1 MSPGSAM
8 RPPATVWPGTI
19 CRSGTTASP
28 APTSRPRGR
37 PPGPELRRRLAE
49 GARVLIHCRAGLGR
63 TGTVAARLL
72 VEHGLEPEAAILR
85 VRQSRPGAIETAG
98 QEAYVRALPLP

>member
-1 MSPGSAM
+1 M
-8 RPPATVWPGTI
+8 
-19 CRSGTTASP
+19 ASP

-72 VEHGLEPEAAILR
+72 VEHGLDPEAAILR
-85 VRQSRPGAIETAG
+85 VRQSRPAAIETAG
-98 QEAYVRALPLP
+98 QEAYVRALRLP